1 MFFKFGMVIDF
12 LFLLKKYLFLIIIF
26 FHNHGGIKM
35 NFYDV
40 IKNRRSVRK
49 YKKDPIPEEALLR
62 VLEAAR
68 LAPSGKNFQPWKF
81 IIVKDKLIKEAL
93 ARASA
98 DQFFIAEAPVIIVG
112 LGFPD
117 ESYARM
123 GRYMKS
129 WAVDVTIALDHLM
142 LQAQE
147 EGLGTCWIGSF
158 EEEEVK
164 EILNVPEGVKV
175 LALTPL
181 GYPRVVPPFRG
192 RKSLDEIISYDG
204 F

>member
-1 MFFKFGMVIDF
+1 MKV
-12 LFLLKKYLFLIIIF
+12 L
-26 FHNHGGIKM
+26 
-35 NFYDV
+35 DV
-40 IKNRRSVRK
+40 IQKRRSVRK
-49 YKKDPIPEEALLR
+49 YKEDPIPEKDLMR

-81 IIVKDKLIKEAL
+81 IIVKDKVLKEKL
-93 ARASA
+93 AKASA
-98 DQFFIAEAPVIIVG
+98 GQFFMAEAPIIIVG
-112 LGFPD
+112 CGFPD
-117 ESYARM
+117 NCYAHM

-129 WAVDVTIALDHLM
+129 WSVDVTIALEHLI

-164 EILNVPEGVKV
+164 AILNIPENVKV

-181 GYPRVVPPFRG
+181 GYPDEIPQFRG
-192 RKSLDEIISYDG
+192 RKSLDEIISYDRY
-204 F
+204 

>member
-1 MFFKFGMVIDF
+1 MSVLEVIQ
-12 LFLLKKYLFLIIIF
+12 K
-26 FHNHGGIKM
+26 
-35 NFYDV
+35 
-40 IKNRRSVRK
+40 RRSVRK
-49 YKKDPIPEEALLR
+49 YKENPIPEEVLLR

-81 IIVKDKLIKEAL
+81 IIVKDKALKEKL

-98 DQFFIAEAPVIIVG
+98 GQFFIAKAPIIIVG
-112 LGFPD
+112 CGFPD
-117 ESYARM
+117 NCYARM

-129 WAVDVTIALDHLM
+129 WSVDVTIALEHLI

-164 EILNVPEGVKV
+164 AILNVPEEVKV

-181 GYPRVVPPFRG
+181 GYPDEIPPPRG
-192 RKSLDEIISYDG
+192 RKSLDEIISYDRY
-204 F
+204 

>member
-1 MFFKFGMVIDF
+1 MKV
-12 LFLLKKYLFLIIIF
+12 L
-26 FHNHGGIKM
+26 
-35 NFYDV
+35 DV
-40 IKNRRSVRK
+40 IQKRRSIRK
-49 YKKDPIPEEALLR
+49 YKEDPIPEEAFRR

-68 LAPSGKNFQPWKF
+68 LAPSGSNIQPWKF
-81 IIVKDKLIKEAL
+81 IIVKDKALKEKL
-93 ARASA
+93 AQASA
-98 DQFFIAEAPVIIVG
+98 GQFFMAEAPVIIVG
-112 LGFPD
+112 CGFPD
-117 ESYARM
+117 NCYAHM

-129 WAVDVTIALDHLM
+129 WSVDVTIALEHLI

-164 EILNVPEGVKV
+164 AILNIPENVKV

-181 GYPRVVPPFRG
+181 GYPDEIPRFRR
-192 RKSLDEIISYDG
+192 RKSLDEIISYHR

>member
-1 MFFKFGMVIDF
+1 MKVLEAIQ
-12 LFLLKKYLFLIIIF
+12 K
-26 FHNHGGIKM
+26 
-35 NFYDV
+35 
-40 IKNRRSVRK
+40 RRSVRK
-49 YKKDPIPEEALLR
+49 YKEDPIPEEALLR

-81 IIVKDKLIKEAL
+81 IIVKDKALKEKL

-98 DQFFIAEAPVIIVG
+98 GQYFIARAPIIIVG
-112 LGFPD
+112 CGFPD
-117 ESYARM
+117 NCYARM

-129 WAVDVTIALDHLM
+129 WSVDVTIALEHLI

-158 EEEEVK
+158 EEGEVK
-164 EILNVPEGVKV
+164 ALLNVPEEVKV

-181 GYPRVVPPFRG
+181 GYPEEIPPFRG
-192 RKSLDEIISYDG
+192 RKSLDEIISYDRY
-204 F
+204 

>member
-1 MFFKFGMVIDF
+1 MKVLEVIQ
-12 LFLLKKYLFLIIIF
+12 
-26 FHNHGGIKM
+26 
-35 NFYDV
+35 
-40 IKNRRSVRK
+40 NRQSVRK

-81 IIVKDKLIKEAL
+81 IIVKDKVLKEKL
-93 ARASA
+93 AQASA
-98 DQFFIAEAPVIIVG
+98 GQFFMAEAPVIIIG
-112 LGFPD
+112 CGFPD
-117 ESYARM
+117 NCYAHM

-129 WAVDVTIALDHLM
+129 WSVDVTIALDHLM

-164 EILNVPEGVKV
+164 AILNIPENVKV

-181 GYPRVVPPFRG
+181 GYPDEIPRFRG
-192 RKSLDEIISYDG
+192 RKSLDEIISYDRY
-204 F
+204 

>member
-1 MFFKFGMVIDF
+1 MKV
-12 LFLLKKYLFLIIIF
+12 L
-26 FHNHGGIKM
+26 
-35 NFYDV
+35 DV
-40 IKNRRSVRK
+40 IQKRRSVRK
-49 YKKDPIPEEALLR
+49 YKEDPIPEKALMR

-81 IIVKDKLIKEAL
+81 IIVKDKALKEKL
-93 ARASA
+93 AQASA
-98 DQFFIAEAPVIIVG
+98 GQFFMAEAPIIIVG
-112 LGFPD
+112 CGFPD
-117 ESYARM
+117 NCYAHM

-129 WAVDVTIALDHLM
+129 WSVDVTIALEHLI

-164 EILNVPEGVKV
+164 AILNIPENVKV

-181 GYPRVVPPFRG
+181 GYPDEIPRFRR
-192 RKSLDEIISYDG
+192 RKSLDEIISYDRY
-204 F
+204 

>member
-1 MFFKFGMVIDF
+1 MKVLEVIQ
-12 LFLLKKYLFLIIIF
+12 K
-26 FHNHGGIKM
+26 
-35 NFYDV
+35 
-40 IKNRRSVRK
+40 RRSVRK
-49 YKKDPIPEEALLR
+49 YKEDPIPEKDLMR

-81 IIVKDKLIKEAL
+81 IIVKDKALKEKL
-93 ARASA
+93 AQASA
-98 DQFFIAEAPVIIVG
+98 GQFFMAEAPIIIVG
-112 LGFPD
+112 CGFPD
-117 ESYARM
+117 NCYAHM

-129 WAVDVTIALDHLM
+129 WSVDVTIALEHLI

-164 EILNVPEGVKV
+164 AILNIPENVKV

-181 GYPRVVPPFRG
+181 GYPDEIPRFRR
-192 RKSLDEIISYDG
+192 RKSLDEIISYDR

>member
-1 MFFKFGMVIDF
+1 MKV
-12 LFLLKKYLFLIIIF
+12 L
-26 FHNHGGIKM
+26 
-35 NFYDV
+35 DV
-40 IKNRRSVRK
+40 IQKRRSVRK
-49 YKKDPIPEEALLR
+49 YKEDPIPEKDLMR

-81 IIVKDKLIKEAL
+81 IIVKDKALKEKL
-93 ARASA
+93 AQASA
-98 DQFFIAEAPVIIVG
+98 GQFFMAEAPIIIVG
-112 LGFPD
+112 CGFPD
-117 ESYARM
+117 NCYAHM

-129 WAVDVTIALDHLM
+129 WSVDVTIALEHLI

-164 EILNVPEGVKV
+164 AILNIPENVKV

-181 GYPRVVPPFRG
+181 GYPDEIPRFRG
-192 RKSLDEIISYDG
+192 RKSLDEFISYDR

>member
-1 MFFKFGMVIDF
+1 MSV
-12 LFLLKKYLFLIIIF
+12 L
-26 FHNHGGIKM
+26 
-35 NFYDV
+35 DV
-40 IKNRRSVRK
+40 IRERRSVRV
-49 YKKDPIPEEALLR
+49 YKSDPIPKESILR

-68 LAPSGKNFQPWKF
+68 LAPSGKNLQPWKF
-81 IIVKDKLIKEAL
+81 VVVQDVELKKRLAKASNQQDFIADAPLIIVAC
-93 ARASA
+93 
-98 DQFFIAEAPVIIVG
+98 
-112 LGFPD
+112 GFPD
-117 ESYARM
+117 ECYQTM

-129 WAVDVTIALDHLM
+129 WPVDVTIALEHLI

-164 EILNVPEGVKV
+164 SLLDVPEHVKV

-181 GYPRVVPPFRG
+181 GYPGEVPEFRG
-192 RKSLDEIISYDG
+192 RKPLEKIISYDS

>member
-1 MFFKFGMVIDF
+1 MSV
-12 LFLLKKYLFLIIIF
+12 LE
-26 FHNHGGIKM
+26 
-35 NFYDV
+35 V
-40 IKNRRSVRK
+40 IKKRRSVRR
-49 YKKDPIPEEALLR
+49 YKEDLIPGEVLLR
-62 VLEAAR
+62 VVEAAR
-68 LAPSGKNFQPWKF
+68 LAPSGKNLQPWKF
-81 IIVKDKLIKEAL
+81 IIVSDKVLKEKL

-98 DQFFIAEAPVIIVG
+98 GQFFIAKAPVIIVG
-112 LGFPD
+112 CGFPD
-117 ESYARM
+117 NCYARM

-129 WAVDVTIALDHLM
+129 WPVDVTIALEHLI

-164 EILNVPEGVKV
+164 AILNIPRNVRV

-181 GYPRVVPPFRG
+181 GYPDETPPFRK
-192 RKSLDEIISYDG
+192 RKSLDKIISYDG

>member
-1 MFFKFGMVIDF
+1 MKV
-12 LFLLKKYLFLIIIF
+12 L
-26 FHNHGGIKM
+26 
-35 NFYDV
+35 DV
-40 IKNRRSVRK
+40 IQKRRSVRK
-49 YKKDPIPEEALLR
+49 YKEDPIPEKAFRR

-81 IIVKDKLIKEAL
+81 IIVKDKALKEKL
-93 ARASA
+93 AQASA
-98 DQFFIAEAPVIIVG
+98 GQFFMAEAPIIIVG
-112 LGFPD
+112 CGFPD
-117 ESYARM
+117 NCYAHM

-129 WAVDVTIALDHLM
+129 WSVDVTIALEHLI

-164 EILNVPEGVKV
+164 AILNIPENVKV

-181 GYPRVVPPFRG
+181 GYPDEIPRFRR
-192 RKSLDEIISYDG
+192 RKSLDEIISYDR

>member
-1 MFFKFGMVIDF
+1 MKVLEVIQ
-12 LFLLKKYLFLIIIF
+12 K
-26 FHNHGGIKM
+26 
-35 NFYDV
+35 
-40 IKNRRSVRK
+40 RRSVRK
-49 YKKDPIPEEALLR
+49 YKKDPIPEKALMR

-81 IIVKDKLIKEAL
+81 IIVKDKALKEKL
-93 ARASA
+93 AQASA
-98 DQFFIAEAPVIIVG
+98 GQFFMAEAPIIIVG
-112 LGFPD
+112 CGFPD
-117 ESYARM
+117 NCYAHM

-129 WAVDVTIALDHLM
+129 WSVDVTIALEHLI

-164 EILNVPEGVKV
+164 AILNIPENVKV

-181 GYPRVVPPFRG
+181 GYPDEIPRFRR
-192 RKSLDEIISYDG
+192 RKSLDEIISYDR

>member
-1 MFFKFGMVIDF
+1 MKV
-12 LFLLKKYLFLIIIF
+12 L
-26 FHNHGGIKM
+26 
-35 NFYDV
+35 DV
-40 IKNRRSVRK
+40 IQKRQSVRK
-49 YKKDPIPEEALLR
+49 YKEDPIPEKALMR

-81 IIVKDKLIKEAL
+81 IIVKDKALKEEL
-93 ARASA
+93 AQASA
-98 DQFFIAEAPVIIVG
+98 GQFFMAEAPIIIVG
-112 LGFPD
+112 CGFPD
-117 ESYARM
+117 NCYAHM

-129 WAVDVTIALDHLM
+129 WSVDVTIALEHLI

-164 EILNVPEGVKV
+164 AILNIPKNVKV

-181 GYPRVVPPFRG
+181 GYPDEIPRFRG
-192 RKSLDEIISYDG
+192 RKSLDEIISYDRY
-204 F
+204 